1 MNSAPIV
8 DGLNEK
14 QQQSVTLS
22 EDTNALIL
30 AGAGSGKTRVLTQR
44 IHYLVTTKNH
54 HVNDILAVTFTNKAA
69 NEMKER
75 LSDLLET
82 ANWQDV
88 GWHFPLACS

>member
-30 AGAGSGKTRVLTQR
+30 AGAGSGKT
-44 IHYLVTTKNH
+44 NSSFS
-54 HVNDILAVTFTNKAA
+54 NNK
-69 NEMKER
+69 E
-75 LSDLLET
+75 S
-82 ANWQDV
+82 
-88 GWHFPLACS
+88 PC